1 MAQGSAVAASDH
13 HHGDAGLFQQLQ
25 PHAIQGVKALDR
37 FALAVHVKA
46 AVGEDAVDIQE
57 CHADVLGFEQQFG
70 GKFLGGLHQITLARI
85 KSLVLMKPQ
94 RRF

>member
-1 MAQGSAVAASDH
+1 MAQGSTVAAGDH

-37 FALAVHVKA
+37 FALTVHVQA
-46 AVGEDAVDIQE
+46 AIGEDAIHIQKSQ
-57 CHADVLGFEQQFG
+57 ADVLGFEQQFG